1 MHNYVEPFLVIST
14 IGLFCF
20 GFGLAARLGYLKRMF
35 ITKGMPGVYPR
46 NTVYA
51 MMPLGIFFFSL
62 LLNFLWG
69 DDTSDRMPL
78 TIVFWGLALLVIV
91 SLVWQPRW
99 LKPAWRQW
107 LENNYGHVTEEMFE
121 EARQMGRDNWEA
133 QVETQ
138 ADLEH
143 WADSVA
149 QKHGWQR
156 MHRQ

>member
-1 MHNYVEPFLVIST
+1 MNNYVEPFLVT
-14 IGLFCF
+14 DAIGLFCF

-35 ITKGMPGVYPR
+35 ITKGMSGVYPR
-46 NTVYA
+46 NTIYA
-51 MMPLGIFFFSL
+51 MMPSGIFFLSFPL
-62 LLNFLWG
+62 IFLWAG
-69 DDTSDRMPL
+69 EDAIDKMPSAAVFFGL
-78 TIVFWGLALLVIV
+78 MLLIVV

-99 LKPAWRQW
+99 LKPAWLQW
-107 LENNYGHVTEEMFE
+107 LEDNYGHVMEEMFE

-133 QVETQ
+133 QVETE

-156 MHRQ
+156 MHR